1 MFGIDANRDSGAGQV
16 YAGANDG
23 PEGVNAPL
31 HVGGLVNTRISIDGS
46 TSSGLYMT
54 DSGGEACNIINAGG
68 SLQFFGVAAH
78 EFVFN
83 DTALDVDFRVESD
96 TSTHALFVQGSDGN
110 VGIGTSSPSYLTELS
125 GNGGDDTVTLALTNV
140 GSHPVRLRLNSG
152 HGNWSVGNSVTVAD
166 ALEFRDESA
175 DATRMMILPTGNV
188 TLGTTTYGQPNAN
201 AVSLGS
207 TEGVI
212 RLHHINGTSDGTSFA
227 IFTYNGSGIGS
238 ITQASGSSVAFNTSS
253 DYRLKENVVYDWD
266 ATARLKQLKPARF
279 NFIGDA
285 DKTVDGFLAHE
296 AQAIVPEAI
305 TGTKDAMMDEEYEV
319 TPATGD
325 VFTAGINEVTT
336 ESQVMETV
344 ETGSYVNLAGETIVE
359 TKQQGVTSDLIETVV
374 KRQDVD
380 GVSTE
385 VEIEVVTQVP
395 TMETLITTEAV
406 AEVIHSA
413 DVEKPDTLEDGQQ
426 WRETTSAVMGTR
438 SVPDHQG
445 IDQSK
450 LVPLLVKV
458 IQELEARITVLEG

>member
-1 MFGIDANRDSGAGQV
+1 
-16 YAGANDG
+16 
-23 PEGVNAPL
+23 
-31 HVGGLVNTRISIDGS
+31 
-46 TSSGLYMT
+46 
-54 DSGGEACNIINAGG
+54 
-68 SLQFFGVAAH
+68 
-78 EFVFN
+78 
-83 DTALDVDFRVESD
+83 
-96 TSTHALFVQGSDGN
+96 
-110 VGIGTSSPSYLTELS
+110 
-125 GNGGDDTVTLALTNV
+125 
-140 GSHPVRLRLNSG
+140 
-152 HGNWSVGNSVTVAD
+152 
-166 ALEFRDESA
+166 
-175 DATRMMILPTGNV
+175 
-188 TLGTTTYGQPNAN
+188 
-201 AVSLGS
+201 
-207 TEGVI
+207 
-212 RLHHINGTSDGTSFA
+212 
-227 IFTYNGSGIGS
+227 
-238 ITQASGSSVAFNTSS
+238 
-253 DYRLKENVVYDWD
+253 
-266 ATARLKQLKPARF
+266 
-279 NFIGDA
+279 
-285 DKTVDGFLAHE
+285 
-296 AQAIVPEAI
+296 
-305 TGTKDAMMDEEYEV
+305 MMDEEYEV

-380 GVSTE
+380 GVSPE